1 MRFYLCEQE
10 AFDELGAS
18 ETVGDIVRIGFNR
31 VDVEDTDGKTYNCY
45 DIVGD
50 KVRGEAWDYDKK
62 ETIIK
67 WFDNDTPID
76 QYTISIDR
84 DEDQYT
90 IISVKV
96 YKEKDNEN

>member
-18 ETVGDIVRIGFNR
+18 ETLGDIVRIGFNR
-31 VDVEDTDGKTYNCY
+31 VDVEDTDGKTYTCY
-45 DIVGD
+45 DITGD
-50 KVRGEAWDYDKK
+50 KVRGEAWDWRAK
-62 ETIIK
+62 ETTVK

-76 QYTISIDR
+76 QHTIYLDR

-90 IISVKV
+90 IVGVKIMG
-96 YKEKDNEN
+96 EKNEN